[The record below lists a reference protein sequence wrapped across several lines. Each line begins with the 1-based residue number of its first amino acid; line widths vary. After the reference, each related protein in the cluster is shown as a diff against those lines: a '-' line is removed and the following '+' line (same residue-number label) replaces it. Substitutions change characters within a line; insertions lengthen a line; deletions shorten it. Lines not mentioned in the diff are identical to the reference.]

1 MLDQLANIV
10 KAIGEVFRRVWDWW
24 QKMYPAVPRKT
35 VRLVP
40 RSRRHW
46 WHVGSVRKKP
56 AMQLER
62 IEFGGTVHVITP
74 YDEGVLQH
82 RQMIEQL
89 PVVCNT
95 QLYLDLFQH
104 PTRGKEA
111 AEFLRKE
118 RMKI

>member
-1 MLDQLANIV
+1 
-10 KAIGEVFRRVWDWW
+10 
-24 QKMYPAVPRKT
+24 
-35 VRLVP
+35 
-40 RSRRHW
+40 
-46 WHVGSVRKKP
+46 
-56 AMQLER
+56 
-62 IEFGGTVHVITP
+62 VITP
-74 YDEGVLQH
+74 YDEGVLHH
-82 RQMIEQL
+82 RQVLDNL